1 MNKVRKLILFNHDYH
16 LKSILNLD
24 NQRCIQINVKT
35 KYPLF
40 EVLNPFELLFKK
52 HKYKKKIK
60 NELNCINELT
70 IYGCQDYLSWYLYN
84 IAKKKGIKINIVPD
98 NLEFFLR
105 PIEEGYS
112 KLNIKQL
119 IKIVL
124 FNLYSYKLNKDYSF
138 FQNRL
143 IYKIEKK
150 DIDFSKSFF
159 VKIDEKAIKKNKTKI
174 IVFISQPYYIDYNID
189 TDTWGA
195 KTKSYLLALQEKGFT
210 VFIKYHQRDSLKFKG
225 FMDSCGFSEV
235 DESLEIPKKYV
246 GIFSTYLFELS
257 LEGQHVT
264 SVFNYFKQLFPREYV
279 LFVNIISNQ
288 LLLDLDGEKKW
299 SLTNKDTLKLIELI
313 NN

>member
-1 MNKVRKLILFNHDYH
+1 MLNKNKLILYNHDYH
-16 LKSILNLD
+16 LKGQNDTENI
-24 NQRCIQINVKT
+24 RCIQISAKT
-35 KYPLF
+35 KYPLL
-40 EVLNPFELLFKK
+40 ESLNPVEILFRKY
-52 HKYKKKIK
+52 KYKKQIK
-60 NELNCINELT
+60 NELNGINELT

-105 PIEEGYS
+105 PVEEGYS

-143 IYKIEKK
+143 IYKIEKE
-150 DIDFSKSFF
+150 DIDFSRSFF
-159 VKIDEKAIKKNKTKI
+159 AKINEKSKINNNTKI

-235 DESLEIPKKYV
+235 DESLEIPTKYV
-246 GIFSTYLFELS
+246 GVFSTYLFELS
-257 LEGQHVT
+257 LEGQNVT
-264 SVFNYFKQLFPREYV
+264 SGFNYFKELFPSEYI
-279 LFVNIISNQ
+279 LFVNNISNQ